1 VKIVL
6 SAYFKPSED
15 AAIIA
20 GQIAWWCDELED
32 WTQEQIVWALRH
44 WNRENPR
51 LRPTPGDIVSIC
63 KKARG
68 RKIAAQLPKQKPE
81 PERKAIDA
89 DTAARIMAEAGFAP
103 KQFGT
108 N

>member
-1 VKIVL
+1 V
-6 SAYFKPSED
+6 A
-15 AAIIA
+15 
-20 GQIAWWCDELED
+20 
-32 WTQEQIVWALRH
+32 
-44 WNRENPR
+44 
-51 LRPTPGDIVSIC
+51 IC

-68 RKIAAQLPKQKPE
+68 RKIAAQLPQQKPE